1 MSKESELS
9 QDVPSNEQQEIVEE
23 GFGISLPNLLNILYR
38 GRRIVF
44 YLTLVGLLAGV
55 GYGIFTKP
63 LFRAT
68 AQVRPGIVS
77 YSGQGAPI
85 REGALKDVV
94 RWFRKAL
101 YWDDMY
107 DVEPYDEMKVAPII
121 LADFISSGPQFMRG
135 GDVITLTN
143 LATDPLLAVDTLK
156 RSISSFNRQANQDSS
171 SSSLQLTLGGV
182 EVRMDKIRNNI
193 LRIDGEVQRAE
204 LDIKKLEAEILV
216 VDASSEKLSNRLN
229 RLESG
234 RTWRL
239 NAAANSKAEA
249 EAGRLR
255 LVEAEKLLQTLLA
268 SEQDA
273 AGGIANDSDA
283 VSQILLQ
290 TVKRNEAALAGELL
304 STVNQLS
311 SYIYHSTTRAD
322 SLTDSIKEIDLE
334 MASIKLTVSVDM
346 TQKKEELKLRI
357 KDLEIKKSIDLI
369 QDKAELEA
377 DLQGNQVQLDMLTPL
392 EQVGR
397 VTVSQRPVRPRKM
410 RAATILTFMAFMGSI
425 FVVFVWEY
433 YQRNKGAIS
442 VNETS

>member
-1 MSKESELS
+1 MSQNAST
-9 QDVPSNEQQEIVEE
+9 NENQEIVEE
-23 GFGISLPNLLNILYR
+23 GFGDSLPNLLNILYR
-38 GRRIVF
+38 GRRVIF
-44 YLTLVGLLAGV
+44 YLTLVGLLAGI

-63 LFRAT
+63 LYRAT

-101 YWDDMY
+101 FWDDMY
-107 DVEPYDEMKVAPII
+107 EVKPYDSMKVPPII
-121 LADFISSGPQFMRG
+121 MADFISSGPQYMRG

-156 RSISSFNRQANQDSS
+156 RSIASFNRQASQDSS
-171 SSSLQLTLGGV
+171 RSSLQLTMGGV

-193 LRIDGEVQRAE
+193 SRIDGEVQRAE
-204 LDIKKLEAEILV
+204 LEIKKLEAEILV
-216 VDASSEKLSNRLN
+216 VDASNKKLAKKFD

-249 EAGRLR
+249 EAGQLR
-255 LVEAEKLLQTLLA
+255 LVEAEKMLQNLMA
-268 SEQDA
+268 SEPITTN
-273 AGGIANDSDA
+273 GRANDSDA
-283 VSQILLQ
+283 VSEILLQ

-311 SYIYHSTTRAD
+311 AYIYQSTTRAD
-322 SLTDSIKEIDLE
+322 SLNDSIKEIDME
-334 MASIKLTVSVDM
+334 MANIELTMLVDM
-346 TQKKEELKLRI
+346 VQKKENLKLRI
-357 KDLEIKKSIDLI
+357 IDLEIKKSVDLV
-369 QDKAELEA
+369 QDKAELED
-377 DLQGNQVQLDMLTPL
+377 DLHGHQVQLDMLTPL

-397 VTVSQRPVRPRKM
+397 VTVSQHPVRPRKL
-410 RAATILTFMAFMGSI
+410 RAGSILTFLAFMGSL
-425 FVVFVWEY
+425 FVVFAWEY
-433 YQRNKGAIS
+433 YQRNKEAIS
-442 VNETS
+442 FEENS